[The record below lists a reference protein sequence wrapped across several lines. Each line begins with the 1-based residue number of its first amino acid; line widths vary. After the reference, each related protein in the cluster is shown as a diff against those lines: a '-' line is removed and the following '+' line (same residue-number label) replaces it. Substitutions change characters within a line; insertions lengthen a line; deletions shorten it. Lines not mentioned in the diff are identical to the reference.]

1 MLGDE
6 LKIELT
12 KFAKAVIKA
21 SRQNLTKKGKN
32 SSKQLYNSL
41 GYEVR
46 VMKNSFAFS
55 FLMEAYGKFQD
66 QGVSGTEQTYNT
78 PFSYKAKIPPPKAF
92 DKWIVKKGLDGIRD
106 KEGKFVSRKSLQF
119 MIARSVFKKGIKP
132 SLFFTK
138 PFEAAFKRLPDDLI
152 NKFGLDIEKF
162 LTSTTKN
169 ITNGN

>member
-6 LKIELT
+6 VKIELS

-32 SSKQLYNSL
+32 STKQLYNSL
-41 GYEVR
+41 DYEVR
-46 VMKNSFAFS
+46 VMKNSFAMS

-66 QGVSGTEQTYNT
+66 QGVSGKKKKYNT
-78 PFSYKAKIPPPKAF
+78 PFNYKDKMPPSKAF
-92 DKWIVKKGLDGIRD
+92 DKWSIRKGIAPRD
-106 KEGKFVSRKSLQF
+106 KEGKFIKRKSLNF
-119 MIARSVFKKGIKP
+119 LIARSIYNNGIKP

-138 PFEAAFKRLPDDLI
+138 PFEAAFERLPEDLI
-152 NKFGLDIEKF
+152 KKFGLDLERF